1 MDKQLGVTVGR
12 QVTQTKSFTKKED
25 AMKLK
30 NVAVIGLVLA
40 GAVGA
45 VISFVVFAA
54 IINGTPG
61 DDTLTDKAG
70 NDVIRGFAGDD
81 DITVLS
87 GNDRVD
93 AGDDDDQVTIDSTG
107 RVYVVGGEGNDVID
121 ASAGTNHRIFGND
134 GDDNILVGVD
144 VFGSRTDGGDGDDV
158 IDLNASDGNHVVY
171 GGLGDDEIEGIDCG
185 DPTGTPP
192 SRCNLKI
199 YGGPGQDN
207 ITLGFGS
214 NFVEPGE
221 DADVVVA
228 GTADGSR
235 DIINIRVGDVPAGET
250 EKITCTVDADAR
262 TTVILKRNSL
272 GSFPRGT
279 PTQFDASGVLTI
291 VDPLTGGVYEIR
303 KGDGTCT
310 VVRR

>member
-1 MDKQLGVTVGR
+1 
-12 QVTQTKSFTKKED
+12 
-25 AMKLK
+25 MKLK

-61 DDTLTDKAG
+61 DDTLSDPPPPAPPT

-81 DITVLS
+81 DITVNA

-93 AGDDDDQVTIDSTG
+93 AGDDDDQITIANTAG
-107 RVYVVGGEGNDVID
+107 RVYVVGGNGNDVID
-121 ASAGTNHRIFGND
+121 ASGGINHRIFGND
-134 GDDNILVGVD
+134 GDDNILVGNGVL
-144 VFGSRTDGGDGDDV
+144 GSRTDGGDGDDV
-158 IDLNASDGNHVVY
+158 IDLNASNGNHVVY

-185 DPTGTPP
+185 NPTATPP
-192 SRCNLKI
+192 LRCNLKI

-228 GTADGSR
+228 GTAEGSQ
-235 DIINIRVGDVPAGET
+235 DVINIRVGDVPAGET
-250 EKITCTVDADAR
+250 EKITCTVNAGAT

-272 GSFPRGT
+272 GAFPPGT

-291 VDPLTGGVYEIR
+291 IDPVTGGVYEIR
-303 KGDGTCT
+303 RGDGTCII
-310 VVRR
+310 VRR

>member
-1 MDKQLGVTVGR
+1 
-12 QVTQTKSFTKKED
+12 
-25 AMKLK
+25 MKLK
-30 NVAVIGLVLA
+30 NLAVIGLVLA

-61 DDTLTDKAG
+61 DDTLSDTLVPLT

-81 DITVLS
+81 DITVNA

-93 AGDDDDQVTIDSTG
+93 AGDGDDQITINTAG
-107 RVYVVGGEGNDVID
+107 RAYVVGGPGNDVID
-121 ASAGTNHRIFGND
+121 AQNGTNHRLFGND
-134 GDDNILVGVD
+134 GDDNILIGSAVQGARVD
-144 VFGSRTDGGDGDDV
+144 AGPGDDV
-158 IDLNASDGNHVVY
+158 IDLTNVGTVAGVAANVVVY
-171 GGLGDDEIEGIDCG
+171 GGDGDDEIEAIGCG
-185 DPTGTPP
+185 TGLTFAP
-192 SRCNLKI
+192 CNLKI

-207 ITLGFGS
+207 ITLGAGS
-214 NFVEPGE
+214 SFVEPGE

-228 GTADGSR
+228 GTNGSSR

-250 EKITCTVDADAR
+250 EKITCTVAANAI

-272 GSFPRGT
+272 GAFPPGT
-279 PTQFDASGVLTI
+279 PTQFAGQDFLNI
-291 VDPLTGGVYEIR
+291 IDPLTGGVYEIR
-303 KGDGTCT
+303 RGPGTCI